1 MDYSLNQ
8 KLSLKNKMITF
19 HFFFSLFFSMLKI
32 TEIRELQYTISPI
45 CVEQKRN
52 FIENWNRMENT
63 PQTMNLQLN
72 INETTYNVTQLSRRH
87 WFKVLRVSFHE
98 NAPQLRLKTSSE
110 SLVSVYNFALTELT
124 HTHTLVYTSA
134 VLTNGF
140 IMMWKYFCTEVIL
153 PTVEF
158 DFGVQIM
165 ISTSEDDWWK
175 TFWVVHFILQQWW
188 ATAIKPPVM
197 VLSISDN
204 KVQEFETFHFLLV
217 DIVKWFYF
225 FGAQNLFQFIFKAV
239 TF

>member
-32 TEIRELQYTISPI
+32 TEIRELQYTIFPI

-124 HTHTLVYTSA
+124 HTHTCVYFRRPDKWIYHDVEVLLYWSHPSNGRIWFRCANYDLNVWRWLMKDFLSCTLHIAAMMGNSNKTTSD
-134 VLTNGF
+134 G
-140 IMMWKYFCTEVIL
+140 
-153 PTVEF
+153 
-158 DFGVQIM
+158 
-165 ISTSEDDWWK
+165 S
-175 TFWVVHFILQQWW
+175 
-188 ATAIKPPVM
+188 
-197 VLSISDN
+197 
-204 KVQEFETFHFLLV
+204 
-217 DIVKWFYF
+217 
-225 FGAQNLFQFIFKAV
+225 
-239 TF
+239 